1 MAGCRSLTR
10 PEERKLLPVVR
21 SLSPRDRCLITTQW
35 FTAFRISETA
45 ALTVGH
51 VWRNGSVVQDIA
63 LAPRHLKGGRGR
75 TRRVPVSPEL
85 RRALVRHLW
94 WLRLKYTLSPD
105 LPLFPSRQTGDDG
118 MVRPIT
124 RVQAYLI
131 IKSAFAKAG
140 IENDG
145 RLATHTLRK
154 TVARNSY
161 ARCKDPLI
169 LRDLL
174 GHADVGTTQL
184 YLETSADAVRETLLG
199 CDFTRRP
206 RKRKPALTIHSVPM
220 GDNVLPFAQPTTA
233 SNSVPAEAPA
243 SCAVY

>member
-45 ALTVGH
+45 SLTVGH
-51 VWRNGSVVQDIA
+51 VWRNGAVVDDIA
-63 LAPRHLKGGRGR
+63 LAPRHLKGRRGR

-85 RRALVRHLW
+85 RRALVHQLW
-94 WLRLKYTLSPD
+94 WLRLKYSLRPD
-105 LPLFPSRQTGDDG
+105 LPLFPSRQASHAGS
-118 MVRPIT
+118 VRPIT

-131 IKSAFAKAG
+131 IKAAFAKAG
-140 IENDG
+140 IEDDG

-154 TVARNSY
+154 TVAKNSY
-161 ARCKDPLI
+161 ARCKDTLI
-169 LRDLL
+169 VRDLL

-206 RKRKPALTIHSVPM
+206 RKNKPAFTIPSVPV
-220 GDNVLPFAQPTTA
+220 GDNVLPFAQPATA
-233 SNSVPAEAPA
+233 NNSAPAEVPA